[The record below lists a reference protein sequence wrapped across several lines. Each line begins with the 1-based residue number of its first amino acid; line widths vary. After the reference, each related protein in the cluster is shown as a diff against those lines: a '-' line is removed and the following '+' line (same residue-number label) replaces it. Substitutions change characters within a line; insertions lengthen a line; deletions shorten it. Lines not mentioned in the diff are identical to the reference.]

1 MPEQLPDHTEHVDL
15 LVIGWGKGGKT
26 LAGVA
31 GRRGL
36 RVAMVE
42 QSDDMIG
49 GSCINVA
56 CVPTKALVHAAD
68 ERRDSDDIDAYFAS
82 AVARRTAT

>member
-1 MPEQLPDHTEHVDL
+1 MPDHTEHVDL

-36 RVAMVE
+36 A
-42 QSDDMIG
+42 
-49 GSCINVA
+49 
-56 CVPTKALVHAAD
+56 
-68 ERRDSDDIDAYFAS
+68 RRDGR
-82 AVARRTAT
+82 AVR